1 MPAPDKDKQSGLQDE
16 VLAGKFVLGALPPEN
31 MAELTRRLKR
41 DRQFAAMVRRW
52 RENLAE
58 TDHRE
63 KAAVASLLQRNP
75 LAEGLPFR
83 GQPLRTGSL
92 LGAMLVEIWNSVRFW
107 RLLALTAMVWTAALL
122 FTIA

>member
-1 MPAPDKDKQSGLQDE
+1 MTVPDKDKQSGLQDE
-16 VLAGKFVLGALPPEN
+16 VLAGKFVLGALPPES
-31 MAELTRRLKR
+31 MAELAKRLKR

-63 KAAVASLLQRNP
+63 KVAVATLLQRDP
-75 LAEGLPFR
+75 MAGGLPFR
-83 GQPLRTGSL
+83 AQPLRTGPL
-92 LGAMLVEIWNSVRFW
+92 LGAMIGEIWNSVRFW
-107 RLLALTAMVWTAALL
+107 RLLALTAMLWTAVLL